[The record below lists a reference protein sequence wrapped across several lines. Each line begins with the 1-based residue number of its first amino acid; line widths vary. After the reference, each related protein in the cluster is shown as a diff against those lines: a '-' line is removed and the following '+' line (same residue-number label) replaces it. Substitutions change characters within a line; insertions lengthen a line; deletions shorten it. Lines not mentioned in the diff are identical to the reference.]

1 MAQFVQ
7 KTIRKSGREY
17 YETHLHLINPL
28 LEHSLTP
35 TEIVVLSAFMSDVS
49 EIATI
54 DRFHREVRKKVKR
67 DLEIS
72 NGGLSN
78 YLRAF
83 KDKEIVEMKMTLHG
97 SQAAVKKVESKLGA
111 KAMLE
116 IYSGDVFE
124 EYKHNLGG

>member
-83 KDKEIVEMKMTLHG
+83 KDKEIVQEG
-97 SQAAVKKVESKLGA
+97 SNGLLYIKEFLYPEKDQQFYQYKL
-111 KAMLE
+111 
-116 IYSGDVFE
+116 IYSSE
-124 EYKHNLGG
+124 STKE